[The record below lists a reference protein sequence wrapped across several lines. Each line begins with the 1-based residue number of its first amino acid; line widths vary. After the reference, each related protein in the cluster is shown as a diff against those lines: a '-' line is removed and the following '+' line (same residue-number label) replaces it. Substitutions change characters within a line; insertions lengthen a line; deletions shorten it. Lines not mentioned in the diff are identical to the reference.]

1 MNIIKVNTQQLLADI
16 KLHTTKSKKPTNL
29 FKLVIDDRLFKLTS
43 LTKNLVEI
51 ETSREYFTDLQNTGS
66 ISVCIS
72 STELIKYVNLNNI
85 FTTFELQ
92 PNRIKV
98 NGSEV
103 ALSTNEFP
111 SYVGDFEPTDT
122 LCKDIVKLVK
132 QVSHALP
139 KATEVRYFLCGIG
152 IDKESIFAVD
162 GHRVAK
168 VKAKHYTSFMLPMS
182 LIPYLSLFKGY
193 IEVQVAENYIKLVTA
208 ELTVTTNSIEFK
220 GTMFKKFDEIKANPQ
235 TKVQVD
241 KESLL
246 TLVNFGLS
254 YNVGNNDGRLFTL
267 GRDKLTIEDPATK
280 AVGDVLCIDWLGKEI
295 TKGFSLS
302 YVRDALKACKGKIVS
317 ITCYDLAIVITDESK
332 AEFTICEMR
341 L

>member
-1 MNIIKVNTQQLLADI
+1 MNIIKVNTQQLLEDI
-16 KLHTTKSKKPTNL
+16 KLHTTKSKKPTH

-72 STELIKYVNLNNI
+72 STDLIKYVNLNNI
-85 FTTFELQ
+85 FTTFELHL
-92 PNRIKV
+92 NKLKV

-103 ALSTNEFP
+103 ELSNNEFH
-111 SYVGDFEPTDT
+111 SYVGDFEPKDT

-139 KATEVRYFLCGIG
+139 KASEVRYFLHGVA

-162 GHRVAK
+162 GNRVAK

-220 GTMFKKFDEIKANPQ
+220 DTMFKKIDEIKANTQ

-241 KESLL
+241 KASLL

-254 YNVGNNDGRLFTL
+254 YNLGKYDGRLFTFS
-267 GRDKLTIEDPATK
+267 RDKLTIEDPDTK
-280 AVGDVLCIDWLGKEI
+280 TVGDVLCIDLLGKEI
-295 TKGFSLS
+295 KKGFSLS

-317 ITCYDLAIVITDESK
+317 ITCYDSAMVIVDESK